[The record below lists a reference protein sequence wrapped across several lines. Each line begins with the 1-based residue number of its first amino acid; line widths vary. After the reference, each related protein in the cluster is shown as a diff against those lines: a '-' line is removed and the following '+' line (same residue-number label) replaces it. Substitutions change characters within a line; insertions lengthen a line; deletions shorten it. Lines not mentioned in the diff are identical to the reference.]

1 MKNKS
6 INDDR
11 GVPVRKDL
19 ILSNSL
25 TLATVSPVRLDSKYL
40 SGNAKRCL
48 NNLSLNITSIL
59 LVVCVNT

>member
-40 SGNAKRCL
+40 SGNAKD
-48 NNLSLNITSIL
+48 
-59 LVVCVNT
+59 V